1 MARTSL
7 TLGLLLTGA
16 LFLSGFGFGSIF
28 NPTPD
33 ITPTPTSNPVDKAG
47 EQARVAAEKGVD
59 ANSDWDPY
67 SEDINGVKMALVP
80 AGCFEMGSTDEQI
93 ADSVELF
100 QQGIKNGVDVA
111 DASWF
116 ADEKPQHRV
125 CFDRPFWIDVT
136 EVTNSQ
142 FKQFGGQSKYPG
154 FRKDANRPREQTTW
168 PESDAFCRK
177 RGARLPTE
185 AEWEYA
191 ARGPDGLI
199 YPWGNTWVSSLVVW
213 NLASKEL
220 DAEVG
225 SIPGGISWVG
235 ALDMIGN
242 VNEWLND
249 WYTEDYYA
257 TLEDGVVDPQ
267 GPDSGI
273 GRIIRGGSYYDEN
286 PSFLHAAFR
295 AKGEPKDTIATRAGG
310 FRCALSY

>member
-16 LFLSGFGFGSIF
+16 LFLSGFGFGSIY

-33 ITPTPTSNPVDKAG
+33 NTPTPTLEPVDTADD
-47 EQARVAAEKGVD
+47 QSRAAAEKGVE
-59 ANSDWDPY
+59 ANADWKPHI
-67 SEDINGVKMALVP
+67 EEINGVKMALVP
-80 AGCFEMGSTDEQI
+80 TGCFQMGSTDEQI
-93 ADSVELF
+93 ADAVDLYDK
-100 QQGIKNGVDVA
+100 GKKNGANTA
-111 DASWF
+111 DPSWF
-116 ADEKPQHRV
+116 ADEKPRHRV
-125 CFDRPFWIDVT
+125 CFEKPFWIDVT
-136 EVTNSQ
+136 EVTNAQ
-142 FKQFGGQSKYPG
+142 FKQFGGQSKYPS
-154 FRKDANRPREQTTW
+154 FRKDANRPREQITW

-177 RGARLPTE
+177 RGARLPSE

-199 YPWGNTWVSSLVVW
+199 YPWGNTWDSSLVVW

-225 SIPGGISWVG
+225 SKPGGISWVG

-249 WYTEDYYA
+249 WYAEDYYA
-257 TLEDGVVDPQ
+257 SLEDGAINPQ
-267 GPDSGI
+267 GPVMGTK
-273 GRIIRGGSYYDEN
+273 RVIRGSSYYEEN
-286 PSFLHAAFR
+286 PVFLHAAFR
-295 AKGEPKDTIATRAGG
+295 ASGEPKDTIATRAGG